1 MRHNSLPFLI
11 LNHPIIIFPLNENP
25 WPWSQKV
32 NCGPI
37 MPGHILFLTA
47 LPPSTPPTMTCLLPC
62 HLSLYFCCSSTD
74 VARKRSNFFCF
85 WKQAVLG
92 MITKGSLVDWISQD
106 VGSCRNFTASRV
118 YKEDKRDYIS
128 LASELEQSHYIG
140 GSWER
145 RRSREFKRKERVGE
159 KQSTRS
165 VDKAIGVRRQETTR
179 TPTLR

>member
-74 VARKRSNFFCF
+74 VVRKRSHFFCF
-85 WKQAVLG
+85 WKQTVFG
-92 MITKGSLVDWISQD
+92 MITTVSLVDWISHD
-106 VGSCRNFTASRV
+106 VRSCRNSTASKV
-118 YKEDKRDYIS
+118 YKEERLYFPRLRTWAIS
-128 LASELEQSHYIG
+128 LYWSEPAEKKVKGIQKKG
-140 GSWER
+140 TC
-145 RRSREFKRKERVGE
+145 GE
-159 KQSTRS
+159 NK
-165 VDKAIGVRRQETTR
+165 VQEV
-179 TPTLR
+179 